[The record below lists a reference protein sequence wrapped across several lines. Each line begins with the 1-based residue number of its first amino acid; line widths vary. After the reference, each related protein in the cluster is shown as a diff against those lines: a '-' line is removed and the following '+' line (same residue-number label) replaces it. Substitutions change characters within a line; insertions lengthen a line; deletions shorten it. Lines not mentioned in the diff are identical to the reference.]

1 MSIPAKRYNE
11 VVEALGWKV
20 PDVAT
25 FFDVT
30 VRTVFR
36 WQAGT
41 SPVPVPVAM
50 LLELMVAG
58 KASPGV
64 SSKDHRAEG
73 HQEDV
78 SDPQHR
84 SLMPGNSPA
93 TTGTAPDY

>member
-1 MSIPAKRYNE
+1 MSVPLPGPAGRIRKPPTMSIPAKRYNE

-58 KASPGV
+58 KASPEFLQKIIGR
-64 SSKDHRAEG
+64 K
-73 HQEDV
+73 
-78 SDPQHR
+78 
-84 SLMPGNSPA
+84 A
-93 TTGTAPDY
+93 TKKT

>member
-11 VVEALGWKV
+11 AVEALGWKV

-58 KASPGV
+58 KTSPEFLQKIIGR
-64 SSKDHRAEG
+64 KAQKAR
-73 HQEDV
+73 
-78 SDPQHR
+78 P
-84 SLMPGNSPA
+84 
-93 TTGTAPDY
+93 